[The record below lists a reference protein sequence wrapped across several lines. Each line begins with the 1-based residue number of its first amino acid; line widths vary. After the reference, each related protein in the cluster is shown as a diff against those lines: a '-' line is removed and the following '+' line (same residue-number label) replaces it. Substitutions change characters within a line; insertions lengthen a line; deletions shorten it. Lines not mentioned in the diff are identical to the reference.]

1 MTQYSGALEKMQV
14 RADSEN
20 KVQYTLPIG
29 EHRIGMNALIGRKIT
44 LTNLSQINCIHCGIQ
59 TNKSYSQGF
68 CFNCMRS
75 LAQCDEC
82 IMKPEQ
88 CHYAQGTCR
97 EPQWGEA
104 NCFNTHYVYLANTGQ
119 SKVGITRQIH
129 GVVSSRWMDQGA
141 TQAIVLYRVSNR
153 LMSGLVETA
162 CKSFISD
169 KTNWR
174 LMLKGEPEKLDLK
187 ALKNEMKDAI
197 ASQIQAIRNEY
208 GLLAVQDIDHETVDI
223 HYPVS
228 QYPEKITSLNLDKES
243 SFTGTLKG
251 IKGQYWMLDDN
262 RVINIRKYTGYQATL
277 LISDQ

>member
-1 MTQYSGALEKMQV
+1 MTQYTGALAKMHV
-14 RADSEN
+14 HADTEHH
-20 KVQYTLPIG
+20 VQYTLAIG
-29 EHRIGMNALIGRKIT
+29 EHLVEMNSLIGRKLT
-44 LTNLSQINCIHCGIQ
+44 LTNLAQINCIHCGTQ

-68 CFNCMRS
+68 CFNCMRA
-75 LAQCDEC
+75 LAQCDDC

-88 CHYAQGTCR
+88 CHYSQGTCR

-104 NCFNTHYVYLANTGQ
+104 HCFNTHFVYLANTGQ

-129 GVVSSRWMDQGA
+129 GNVSSRWMDQGA
-141 TQAIVLYRVSNR
+141 SQAIVLYRVSNR

-187 ALKNEMKDAI
+187 ALKEEMKTAI
-197 ASQIQAIRNEY
+197 APQIQTIRNDY
-208 GLLAVQDIDHETVDI
+208 GLLAVQDVEHETIDI
-223 HYPVS
+223 HYPVT
-228 QYPEKITSLNLDKES
+228 QYPEKISSLNLDKEP
-243 SFTGTLKG
+243 SFTGTLLG
-251 IKGQYWMLDDN
+251 IKGQYWMLDNN

-277 LISDQ
+277 SVID